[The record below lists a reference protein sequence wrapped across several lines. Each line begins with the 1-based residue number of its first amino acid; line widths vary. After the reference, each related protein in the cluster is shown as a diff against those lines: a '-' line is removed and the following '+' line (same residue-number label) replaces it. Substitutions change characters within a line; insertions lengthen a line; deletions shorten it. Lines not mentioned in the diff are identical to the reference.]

1 MNMKLTYVLI
11 EKCGVLSVEKEMI
24 GVVGRRPTIVDFQ
37 SSSLDLYFK
46 TLANIFVL

>member
-11 EKCGVLSVEKEMI
+11 EKCGVLSVEKDMI
-24 GVVGRRPTIVDFQ
+24 GVIGRKPTTVDFQ

-46 TLANIFVL
+46 TLASI